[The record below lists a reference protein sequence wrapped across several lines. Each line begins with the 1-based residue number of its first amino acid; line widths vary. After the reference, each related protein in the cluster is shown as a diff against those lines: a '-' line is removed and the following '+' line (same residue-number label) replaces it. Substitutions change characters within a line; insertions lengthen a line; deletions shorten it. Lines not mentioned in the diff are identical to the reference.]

1 MHNSR
6 VRALLIRAPQCV
18 GAFLLLSLSLLFS
31 GCNEKSHTP
40 EWKQPGAADEAP
52 KVPTTQEAPPSS
64 RTPTSQPVTQPL
76 SNGSDEELR
85 FLSYNIK
92 NYLTM
97 SRYVD
102 GERKDRRKPAREV
115 DALVDIII
123 AARPD
128 VLGICEIGTVEDLA
142 ELQKK
147 LIDGGLTLAHSEHAG
162 GADTTRQLGLL
173 SRYPIVATDSQGA
186 DGSLT
191 YSSVDADNRP
201 KEFAMQ
207 RGILDAT
214 VAAGSQ
220 KIRFLGVHLKS
231 KREVPYGHQDL
242 MRRHEAYLLRKH
254 ADRIL
259 EKAPETLLCVYG
271 DLNDTR
277 RESPVRSIQGPT
289 QSSRYLEP
297 LHHTDSRG
305 HVWTHYWEYQQVYSR
320 FDYVLASRSLRPLFN
335 QKESYIIDSPSWS
348 KASDHRALVSI
359 FKLKR

>member
-1 MHNSR
+1 
-6 VRALLIRAPQCV
+6 V
-18 GAFLLLSLSLLFS
+18 
-31 GCNEKSHTP
+31 
-40 EWKQPGAADEAP
+40 KQVQD
-52 KVPTTQEAPPSS
+52 Q
-64 RTPTSQPVTQPL
+64 
-76 SNGSDEELR
+76 ELR
-85 FLSYNIK
+85 FVSYNIK

-97 SRYVD
+97 SRFVD
-102 GERKDRRKPAREV
+102 GEREDRQKPGREIE
-115 DALVDIII
+115 ALVEIIVS
-123 AARPD
+123 ARPD
-128 VLGICEIGTVEDLA
+128 VLGICEIGSREDLA

-147 LIDGGLTLAHSEHAG
+147 LADRGLPLAHSEHAG
-162 GADTTRQLGLL
+162 GADTTRKLGLL
-173 SRYPIVATDSQGA
+173 SRYPIISTDSQGA

-191 YSSVDADNRP
+191 YRSVDADNLP

-242 MRRHEAYLLRKH
+242 MRRHEAYLLRRH

-259 EKAPETLLCVYG
+259 EMDPETLLCVYG
-271 DLNDTR
+271 DFNDTR

-289 QSSRYLEP
+289 QSTRYLEP

-335 QKESYIIDSPSWS
+335 QQTSYIIDSPGWS
-348 KASDHRALVSI
+348 RASDHRALVSI
-359 FKLKR
+359 FKLQR

>member
-1 MHNSR
+1 MR
-6 VRALLIRAPQCV
+6 YLPIKLLPLRAPQCA
-18 GAFLLLSLSLLFS
+18 GAFLLLSLSLLIGS
-31 GCNEKSHTP
+31 CNEKSQPP
-40 EWKQPGAADEAP
+40 EWERPGSSGESSQSPPPQGAPQTSPTVEGQPATAP
-52 KVPTTQEAPPSS
+52 V
-64 RTPTSQPVTQPL
+64 SQNLDQ
-76 SNGSDEELR
+76 ELR

-97 SRYVD
+97 SRFVD
-102 GERKDRRKPAREV
+102 GERKDRRKPAREIE
-115 DALVDIII
+115 ALVEIIVT
-123 AARPD
+123 ARPD
-128 VLGICEIGTVEDLA
+128 VLGICEIGSREDLA

-147 LIDGGLTLAHSEHAG
+147 LAEGGLSLAHSEHAG

-173 SRYPIVATDSQGA
+173 SRYPIISTDSQGA

-191 YSSVDADNRP
+191 YSSVDADNLP
-201 KEFAMQ
+201 KDFAMQ

-214 VAAGSQ
+214 VAVGSQ

-242 MRRHEAYLLRKH
+242 MRRHEAYLLRRH

-259 EKAPETLLCVYG
+259 DLNPETLLCVYG
-271 DLNDTR
+271 DFNDTR

-289 QSSRYLEP
+289 QSTRYLEP

-335 QKESYIIDSPSWS
+335 QQASYIIDSPGWS

-359 FKLKR
+359 FKLRR